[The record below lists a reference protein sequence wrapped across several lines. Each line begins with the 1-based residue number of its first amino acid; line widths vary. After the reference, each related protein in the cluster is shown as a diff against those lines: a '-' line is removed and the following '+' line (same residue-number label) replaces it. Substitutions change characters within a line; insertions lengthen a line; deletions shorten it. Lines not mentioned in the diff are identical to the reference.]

1 MAEQRRV
8 VVVTSLGKMF
18 KGLVDIPNATFRTTD
33 LFNSSNV
40 YWRDPGEKCFENAI
54 LFRDAQLLIG
64 GSSICVTFDKV
75 QVKLSEIIYF
85 YDDQQ
90 AITDDK
96 EKMRATTMIQK
107 TREQLQSVDII
118 TTEVANSF
126 YHLTGS
132 FFGLFKK
139 KSNDKFIPLT
149 KVKMTEIYNK
159 EGKWFQR
166 QVELPYKFI
175 GVSTGHIEAMKIRDM

>member
-1 MAEQRRV
+1 MTEQRRV

-40 YWRDPGEKCFENAI
+40 YWRNPNEKCFENAI
-54 LFRDAQLLIG
+54 LFRDAQMLIG
-64 GSSICVTFDKV
+64 GSAICVKFDKV
-75 QVKLSEIIYF
+75 QVKLSEVMYF
-85 YDDQQ
+85 YDDQR

-96 EKMRATTMIQK
+96 EKMRASTMIQK
-107 TREQLQSVDII
+107 TQEHLQSVDII

-149 KVKMTEIYNK
+149 DVKMTEIYNK

-166 QVELPYKFI
+166 QVELPHKFI
-175 GVSTGHIEAMKIRDM
+175 GVSTRHIEAMKIREM

>member
-18 KGLVDIPNATFRTTD
+18 KGLVDIPNESFRTTD
-33 LFNSSNV
+33 LFNSSSI
-40 YWRDPGEKCFENAI
+40 YWRDPSDKCFENAV
-54 LFRDAQLLIG
+54 LLRDAQMLIS
-64 GSSICVTFDKV
+64 GSAICVKFDKI
-75 QVKLSEIIYF
+75 QLKLSEVIYF

-90 AITDDK
+90 AITDEK
-96 EKMRATTMIQK
+96 EKMRAATMVQK
-107 TREQLQSVDII
+107 TKEEAQSVDII
-118 TTEVANSF
+118 TGVVLNSF
-126 YHLTGS
+126 YHLTGT

-149 KVKMTEIYNK
+149 DVKITEIYNK
-159 EGKWFQR
+159 GGKWFQR

-175 GVSTGHIEAMKIRDM
+175 GVSTRHIEAMRIR